1 MNFPKKVKKLFNCL
15 GSDMN
20 KAILSYGFL
29 LCIGV
34 TFLLCFTASVY
45 TNNSGKEFSSIEILI
60 EKEKY
65 KSFSLTYT
73 QILNNSLSPY
83 LTLFLPV
90 LSSIPFVTYFC
101 AERVGSM
108 RFSITRTGKYIYCV
122 SKFIS
127 ALLSSG
133 LAVMLGFILYS
144 LVIILNFPPENVV
157 FPDIVKMYI
166 GMGLYGMVS
175 VLPAFFLSSFIKNKY
190 MICCFPF
197 IFMYFYYTIVSK
209 IQDMLRA
216 NEKYEILTKIIFLYP
231 NELKNIFITHNTDVV
246 LYNAILSA
254 VTIIGFTLIMNRRF
268 DCGQ

>member
-1 MNFPKKVKKLFNCL
+1 
-15 GSDMN
+15 
-20 KAILSYGFL
+20 
-29 LCIGV
+29 
-34 TFLLCFTASVY
+34 
-45 TNNSGKEFSSIEILI
+45 
-60 EKEKY
+60 
-65 KSFSLTYT
+65 
-73 QILNNSLSPY
+73 
-83 LTLFLPV
+83 
-90 LSSIPFVTYFC
+90 
-101 AERVGSM
+101 
-108 RFSITRTGKYIYCV
+108 
-122 SKFIS
+122 
-127 ALLSSG
+127 
-133 LAVMLGFILYS
+133 
-144 LVIILNFPPENVV
+144 
-157 FPDIVKMYI
+157 
-166 GMGLYGMVS
+166 MVS